1 MNQRNLYNELLE
13 KQRIK
18 RNKDSLDYY
27 HRNKIKILA
36 RLNKPENLEKRQQY
50 NRDYYYNV
58 LKNKRQNVKTYNK
71 KHNIEPLKI
80 TNKTFTISFD

>member
-13 KQRIK
+13 KQRIQ
-18 RNKDSLDYY
+18 RNKNSLDYY
-27 HRNKIKILA
+27 HKNKIKILA
-36 RLNKPENLEKRQQY
+36 RLNKPENVEKRQQY

-80 TNKTFTISFD
+80 TNKSFTISFD